1 MFSNSTPFG
10 SRLPSSGGNGNGITS
25 PQGFGG
31 GQPFRGELE
40 NARMENMRLNRLL
53 QECEQEMLQMNN
65 QRLRE
70 FEDMK
75 LRHEMEMRD
84 MTEEKDRLVEQI
96 EAARR
101 SNADESKELRME
113 IRERQEEIDRLQT
126 EMQELVDE
134 NALLRMKVDDGT
146 TAGGDSERG
155 PTSQHGRI
163 EASSNWPY
171 SREEYDEKLEELE
184 AALQEANVEVS
195 DLREKKETLEDVLEE
210 KNVQIVALTKFER
223 EYVSVRGV
231 DAQIREHLAER
242 DERLSDLELQNTML
256 RGKLASLEAEGQNGG
271 AISELRML
279 LKEREME
286 VEALDTHGAVR
297 ALQVELQARDDE
309 LMRLQRKAVDDFARG
324 FSAPDALK
332 KIDELERSLNHKEK
346 DLAAS
351 RVELSKFLSEA
362 EDVVQENRYLRQVAK
377 IPLDRLLDLTDMKIA
392 ERLSSSGAIAQL
404 IVLEQRE
411 LEWDH
416 ERVKLRRKIL
426 ELSQM
431 VAEKGV
437 MCHGLDADKLI
448 FLQEFA
454 KSLREGSVLP
464 PRDES
469 QPSHSDRGRDKEE
482 ISKLKSEIQRL
493 RLRMARA
500 PSPRDGVPPVVTS
513 AEDSGKWRTSAVESI
528 SAAVEAKLE
537 AFLRQHRGRP
547 NATALYRNLGD
558 SLPSASRS
566 QDGPSTGRSVS
577 TRGKQASAASS
588 PDRDGVNTKV
598 DDEEEQQ
605 PRRTVGEVEA
615 GDELLLPPTAFPA
628 IRGLPP
634 IAYSHVLQRAT
645 LPSTSVLRGR
655 QAPGVEALL
664 YTMLLE
670 VLEDNR
676 HLRNVNEKFSEE
688 IAAMQ
693 KTQQSRVAALVTTR
707 EEHARLIGS
716 YSEYKERSCR
726 AQRDKD
732 NEIESLR
739 REVSRLKEICAV
751 SDKDMAGDGESIKA
765 KYLALLQR
773 LTRSEAREITLSR
786 ALQTSRTEA
795 ATLRE
800 MVDSIE
806 PECTTRELFLKGR
819 IAQLEK
825 FQLRAHHAITVA
837 TEKLSRCVPTH
848 EYAAMK
854 SELVA
859 VKASHQDLEE
869 EVGKLRSR
877 IQQSETVAEKARERI
892 RDLLKRFPAEPGS
905 SGDVANDGRDSVCG
919 AAERELAIL
928 RKQVES
934 DADIIEELK
943 SQVRYLESCFSTT
956 EASLS
961 TERTSRYRLEATVE
975 VCTSGAMSVI
985 NLADV
990 ERRVM
995 AAEEILVKAEAKSLE
1010 LEQAREVL
1018 AVARRQASEA
1028 KAASLRHITELK
1040 TLRETLNAISDS
1052 SRSGDE
1058 QVSLIMQLQQRLM
1071 TWIWESD
1078 KEYRVLALNQEVNRL
1093 RNEVLRLRGDN
1104 EAKMGSLYDKISQ
1117 LEAPDRLAQV
1127 AEHSSVHDREDE
1139 SMQAAR
1145 QSKEIET
1152 LLEKIDLLEADNRSL
1167 KKSSATLQRPI
1178 SGNGGDHC
1186 DVEIN
1191 DLRVGAWKIID
1202 LLQKEIID
1210 YEARVAQLRIDN
1222 DDLHERLKRRSSRPI
1237 LILQGLESKL
1247 RSSVLE
1253 LLGVNQDEKKRPQDV
1268 LLKDSATSPAT
1279 SYLVLEQNNKEI
1291 IQRLQDDTRTIQQR
1305 LDASETERKRLEQ
1318 SLDRES
1324 RNREDRSPAEKQIRM
1339 LKRQVSS
1346 KSAEITRMRGVL
1358 DELKKETIR
1367 LAKRRE
1373 EQARPT
1379 RQAPQ
1384 GLFVRSVRCSQ
1395 PQGKEESN
1403 HDFTPS

>member
-1 MFSNSTPFG
+1 
-10 SRLPSSGGNGNGITS
+10 
-25 PQGFGG
+25 
-31 GQPFRGELE
+31 
-40 NARMENMRLNRLL
+40 
-53 QECEQEMLQMNN
+53 
-65 QRLRE
+65 
-70 FEDMK
+70 
-75 LRHEMEMRD
+75 
-84 MTEEKDRLVEQI
+84 
-96 EAARR
+96 
-101 SNADESKELRME
+101 
-113 IRERQEEIDRLQT
+113 
-126 EMQELVDE
+126 
-134 NALLRMKVDDGT
+134 MKVDDGT

-163 EASSNWPY
+163 GASSNWPY
-171 SREEYDEKLEELE
+171 SREEYDEKVEELE
-184 AALQEANVEVS
+184 AALQEANEEVS

-223 EYVSVRGV
+223 EYVAVRGV
-231 DAQIREHLAER
+231 DVQIREHLAER

-286 VEALDTHGAVR
+286 VEALGMPNPSFAPLFLSTPRAKVR
-297 ALQVELQARDDE
+297 WTEIGSPSQDLLR
-309 LMRLQRKAVDDFARG
+309 VDDFARG

-332 KIDELERSLNHKEK
+332 RIDELERSLNHKEK

-362 EDVVQENRYLRQVAK
+362 EDIVQENRYLRQVAK
-377 IPLDRLLDLTDMKIA
+377 IPLDMLLDLTDMKIA

-404 IVLEQRE
+404 RVLEQRE

-566 QDGPSTGRSVS
+566 QD
-577 TRGKQASAASS
+577 ASAASS

-655 QAPGVEALL
+655 QSPGVEALL

-732 NEIESLR
+732 NEIEALR
-739 REVSRLKEICAV
+739 REVSRLKEMCAV
-751 SDKDMAGDGESIKA
+751 SDKDMAGDGETMKA

-837 TEKLSRCVPTH
+837 TGKLSRCVPTH
-848 EYAAMK
+848 EYATVK
-854 SELVA
+854 SELAA
-859 VKASHQDLEE
+859 VK
-869 EVGKLRSR
+869 
-877 IQQSETVAEKARERI
+877 AEKARERI
-892 RDLLKRFPAEPGS
+892 RDLLKRFPAEPDS
-905 SGDVANDGRDSVCG
+905 SGDVANDGRDSACG
-919 AAERELAIL
+919 PAERELAIL

-943 SQVRYLESCFSTT
+943 SQVQYLEGRLSTT

-961 TERTSRYRLEATVE
+961 TERTSRCRLEATVE

-995 AAEEILVKAEAKSLE
+995 AAEEISGKAEAKSLE

-1028 KAASLRHITELK
+1028 KAASL
-1040 TLRETLNAISDS
+1040 
-1052 SRSGDE
+1052 
-1058 QVSLIMQLQQRLM
+1058 
-1071 TWIWESD
+1071 
-1078 KEYRVLALNQEVNRL
+1078 
-1093 RNEVLRLRGDN
+1093 
-1104 EAKMGSLYDKISQ
+1104 
-1117 LEAPDRLAQV
+1117 
-1127 AEHSSVHDREDE
+1127 
-1139 SMQAAR
+1139 
-1145 QSKEIET
+1145 
-1152 LLEKIDLLEADNRSL
+1152 
-1167 KKSSATLQRPI
+1167 
-1178 SGNGGDHC
+1178 
-1186 DVEIN
+1186 
-1191 DLRVGAWKIID
+1191 
-1202 LLQKEIID
+1202 
-1210 YEARVAQLRIDN
+1210 
-1222 DDLHERLKRRSSRPI
+1222 
-1237 LILQGLESKL
+1237 
-1247 RSSVLE
+1247 
-1253 LLGVNQDEKKRPQDV
+1253 
-1268 LLKDSATSPAT
+1268 
-1279 SYLVLEQNNKEI
+1279 
-1291 IQRLQDDTRTIQQR
+1291 
-1305 LDASETERKRLEQ
+1305 
-1318 SLDRES
+1318 
-1324 RNREDRSPAEKQIRM
+1324 
-1339 LKRQVSS
+1339 
-1346 KSAEITRMRGVL
+1346 
-1358 DELKKETIR
+1358 
-1367 LAKRRE
+1367 
-1373 EQARPT
+1373 
-1379 RQAPQ
+1379 
-1384 GLFVRSVRCSQ
+1384 
-1395 PQGKEESN
+1395 
-1403 HDFTPS
+1403 

>member
-1 MFSNSTPFG
+1 
-10 SRLPSSGGNGNGITS
+10 
-25 PQGFGG
+25 
-31 GQPFRGELE
+31 
-40 NARMENMRLNRLL
+40 
-53 QECEQEMLQMNN
+53 
-65 QRLRE
+65 
-70 FEDMK
+70 
-75 LRHEMEMRD
+75 
-84 MTEEKDRLVEQI
+84 
-96 EAARR
+96 
-101 SNADESKELRME
+101 
-113 IRERQEEIDRLQT
+113 
-126 EMQELVDE
+126 
-134 NALLRMKVDDGT
+134 
-146 TAGGDSERG
+146 
-155 PTSQHGRI
+155 
-163 EASSNWPY
+163 
-171 SREEYDEKLEELE
+171 
-184 AALQEANVEVS
+184 
-195 DLREKKETLEDVLEE
+195 
-210 KNVQIVALTKFER
+210 
-223 EYVSVRGV
+223 
-231 DAQIREHLAER
+231 
-242 DERLSDLELQNTML
+242 
-256 RGKLASLEAEGQNGG
+256 
-271 AISELRML
+271 
-279 LKEREME
+279 
-286 VEALDTHGAVR
+286 
-297 ALQVELQARDDE
+297 
-309 LMRLQRKAVDDFARG
+309 
-324 FSAPDALK
+324 
-332 KIDELERSLNHKEK
+332 
-346 DLAAS
+346 
-351 RVELSKFLSEA
+351 
-362 EDVVQENRYLRQVAK
+362 
-377 IPLDRLLDLTDMKIA
+377 
-392 ERLSSSGAIAQL
+392 
-404 IVLEQRE
+404 
-411 LEWDH
+411 
-416 ERVKLRRKIL
+416 
-426 ELSQM
+426 
-431 VAEKGV
+431 
-437 MCHGLDADKLI
+437 
-448 FLQEFA
+448 
-454 KSLREGSVLP
+454 
-464 PRDES
+464 
-469 QPSHSDRGRDKEE
+469 
-482 ISKLKSEIQRL
+482 
-493 RLRMARA
+493 
-500 PSPRDGVPPVVTS
+500 
-513 AEDSGKWRTSAVESI
+513 
-528 SAAVEAKLE
+528 
-537 AFLRQHRGRP
+537 
-547 NATALYRNLGD
+547 
-558 SLPSASRS
+558 
-566 QDGPSTGRSVS
+566 
-577 TRGKQASAASS
+577 
-588 PDRDGVNTKV
+588 
-598 DDEEEQQ
+598 
-605 PRRTVGEVEA
+605 
-615 GDELLLPPTAFPA
+615 
-628 IRGLPP
+628 
-634 IAYSHVLQRAT
+634 
-645 LPSTSVLRGR
+645 
-655 QAPGVEALL
+655 
-664 YTMLLE
+664 
-670 VLEDNR
+670 
-676 HLRNVNEKFSEE
+676 
-688 IAAMQ
+688 
-693 KTQQSRVAALVTTR
+693 
-707 EEHARLIGS
+707 
-716 YSEYKERSCR
+716 
-726 AQRDKD
+726 
-732 NEIESLR
+732 
-739 REVSRLKEICAV
+739 
-751 SDKDMAGDGESIKA
+751 
-765 KYLALLQR
+765 
-773 LTRSEAREITLSR
+773 
-786 ALQTSRTEA
+786 
-795 ATLRE
+795 
-800 MVDSIE
+800 
-806 PECTTRELFLKGR
+806 ELFLKGR

-869 EVGKLRSR
+869 E
-877 IQQSETVAEKARERI
+877 AEKARERI

-1010 LEQAREVL
+1010 LEQARE
-1018 AVARRQASEA
+1018 A
-1028 KAASLRHITELK
+1028 KR
-1040 TLRETLNAISDS
+1040 S
-1052 SRSGDE
+1052 SNL
-1058 QVSLIMQLQQRLM
+1058 VSLIMQLQQRLM

>member
-1 MFSNSTPFG
+1 
-10 SRLPSSGGNGNGITS
+10 
-25 PQGFGG
+25 
-31 GQPFRGELE
+31 
-40 NARMENMRLNRLL
+40 
-53 QECEQEMLQMNN
+53 
-65 QRLRE
+65 
-70 FEDMK
+70 
-75 LRHEMEMRD
+75 
-84 MTEEKDRLVEQI
+84 
-96 EAARR
+96 
-101 SNADESKELRME
+101 
-113 IRERQEEIDRLQT
+113 ERQEEIDRLQT

-223 EYVSVRGV
+223 EV

-404 IVLEQRE
+404 RVLEQRE

-500 PSPRDGVPPVVTS
+500 PSPRDGVPPVVMS
-513 AEDSGKWRTSAVESI
+513 AEDSGKWRTSAAESI
-528 SAAVEAKLE
+528 SAAVDAKLE

-566 QDGPSTGRSVS
+566 QDGLSTGRSVP
-577 TRGKQASAASS
+577 TRGKQDSAASS
-588 PDRDGVNTKV
+588 PDEDGIQTEV

-676 HLRNVNEKFSEE
+676 HLRN
-688 IAAMQ
+688 
-693 KTQQSRVAALVTTR
+693 
-707 EEHARLIGS
+707 IGS

-859 VKASHQDLEE
+859 VKASPQDLEE
-869 EVGKLRSR
+869 E
-877 IQQSETVAEKARERI
+877 AEKARERI

>member
-70 FEDMK
+70 LEDMK

-84 MTEEKDRLVEQI
+84 MTEEKDRLLEQI

-113 IRERQEEIDRLQT
+113 IRERQGEIDRLQT

-134 NALLRMKVDDGT
+134 NALLRLEVDDGT
-146 TAGGDSERG
+146 MAGGESKRG

-163 EASSNWPY
+163 GASSNWPY

-184 AALQEANVEVS
+184 AALQEANEEVS
-195 DLREKKETLEDVLEE
+195 DLREKKETLEDILEE

-223 EYVSVRGV
+223 EYVAVRGV
-231 DAQIREHLAER
+231 DVQIREHLAER

-256 RGKLASLEAEGQNGG
+256 RGKLASVEAEGQNGG

-286 VEALDTHGAVR
+286 VEALGWLCPSQDYKGQGTAQAEISHRVR
-297 ALQVELQARDDE
+297 PKI
-309 LMRLQRKAVDDFARG
+309 LMVDDFARG

-332 KIDELERSLNHKEK
+332 RIDELERSLNHKEK

-362 EDVVQENRYLRQVAK
+362 EDIVQENRYLRQVAK
-377 IPLDRLLDLTDMKIA
+377 IPLDMLLDLTDMKIA

-404 IVLEQRE
+404 RVLEQRE

-469 QPSHSDRGRDKEE
+469 QPSNSDRGRDKEE
-482 ISKLKSEIQRL
+482 ISKLKSE
-493 RLRMARA
+493 
-500 PSPRDGVPPVVTS
+500 
-513 AEDSGKWRTSAVESI
+513 
-528 SAAVEAKLE
+528 VEAKLE
-537 AFLRQHRGRP
+537 AFLHQHRGRP
-547 NATALYRNLGD
+547 NTRAHNRGLTD

-577 TRGKQASAASS
+577 TREKQASAATS
-588 PDRDGVNTKV
+588 PDRDAGHDEA
-598 DDEEEQQ
+598 DDEEEEQ
-605 PRRTVGEVEA
+605 PRRTIGEVEV
-615 GDELLLPPTAFPA
+615 GDQLLLPPTAFPS

-732 NEIESLR
+732 NEIEALR
-739 REVSRLKEICAV
+739 REVSRLKEMCAV
-751 SDKDMAGDGESIKA
+751 SDKDMAGDGETMKA

-837 TEKLSRCVPTH
+837 TGKLSRCVPTH
-848 EYAAMK
+848 EYATVK
-854 SELVA
+854 SELAA
-859 VKASHQDLEE
+859 VK
-869 EVGKLRSR
+869 
-877 IQQSETVAEKARERI
+877 AEKARERI
-892 RDLLKRFPAEPGS
+892 RDLLKRFPAEPDS
-905 SGDVANDGRDSVCG
+905 SGDVANDGRDSACG
-919 AAERELAIL
+919 PAERELAIL

-943 SQVRYLESCFSTT
+943 SQVQYLEGRLSTT

-961 TERTSRYRLEATVE
+961 TERTSRCRLEATVE

-990 ERRVM
+990 REQMVHQVLKVVQQVERR
-995 AAEEILVKAEAKSLE
+995 
-1010 LEQAREVL
+1010 
-1018 AVARRQASEA
+1018 
-1028 KAASLRHITELK
+1028 
-1040 TLRETLNAISDS
+1040 
-1052 SRSGDE
+1052 
-1058 QVSLIMQLQQRLM
+1058 VSLIMQLQQRLM

-1104 EAKMGSLYDKISQ
+1104 ETKMGSLYDKISQ
-1117 LEAPDRLAQV
+1117 LEVPDRRAQV

-1139 SMQAAR
+1139 SMQVAR

-1152 LLEKIDLLEADNRSL
+1152 LLEKIDLLEADNRRL
-1167 KKSSATLQRPI
+1167 KKSSATLKRPN

-1191 DLRVGAWKIID
+1191 DLRVGAGKIID
-1202 LLQKEIID
+1202 LLQKEIKD

-1237 LILQGLESKL
+1237 
-1247 RSSVLE
+1247 
-1253 LLGVNQDEKKRPQDV
+1253 DEKKRPQDV

-1279 SYLVLEQNNKEI
+1279 SYVVLEQNNKEI

-1305 LDASETERKRLEQ
+1305 LDASETERKRLE
-1318 SLDRES
+1318 
-1324 RNREDRSPAEKQIRM
+1324 
-1339 LKRQVSS
+1339 QVSS

-1379 RQAPQ
+1379 RQALQ
-1384 GLFVRSVRCSQ
+1384 GLFVRSIRCSQ
-1395 PQGKEESN
+1395 PQGKEESS
-1403 HDFTPS
+1403 HDFTP